1 MDIKLNINY
10 NYKEILL
17 SLPNQRGVNSPIG
30 FLQDMHRTVKLFDEN
45 KAEDNLCL
53 KALYENYDN
62 IKARTKRK

>member
-10 NYKEILL
+10 KEKLL

-30 FLQDMHRTVKLFDEN
+30 FLQDMHRTVRIFDEN
-45 KAEDNLCL
+45 KPEDNLLL

-62 IKARTKRK
+62 IKARNKRK

>member
-10 NYKEILL
+10 KEKLL

-30 FLQDMHRTVKLFDEN
+30 YLQDMHRTVRIFDEN
-45 KAEDNLCL
+45 KPEDNLCL

-62 IKARTKRK
+62 IKARVKRK

>member
-10 NYKEILL
+10 KEKLL
-17 SLPNQRGVNSPIG
+17 SLPNRKNLNSPIG
-30 FLQDMHRTVKLFDEN
+30 YLQDMHRTVRLFDES
-45 KAEDNLCL
+45 KPEDNLLL